1 MTNQIKYVH
10 DVHPEVTFAVDPFK
24 GMAPSNYGN
33 KLPTQYVA
41 KIGKTTYRVYA
52 KQFSNVAL
60 FYIIRKY
67 ERLIVDET
75 HLMRVKK
82 ASEEP
87 QLLYEYE
94 VTFVFERGYYKA
106 KVTTHIKPMYETWG
120 FLDPEV
126 ERKVIDECVIRCQ
139 NDNGFTIANWKS
151 AEVSDDV
158 SVVG

>member
-24 GMAPSNYGN
+24 GFAPSNYGT

-60 FYIIRKY
+60 FYIIRKQ

-75 HLMRVKK
+75 HLMRV
-82 ASEEP
+82 ASRKEP

-94 VTFVFERGYYKA
+94 VNFVFERGDYYKA
-106 KVTTHIKPMYETWG
+106 KVSTHIKPMYETWG
-120 FLDPEV
+120 FLDSEV
-126 ERKVIDECVIRCQ
+126 ERKVIDECVIQCK

-151 AEVSDDV
+151 AEVSANV